1 MMTAI
6 GTKLFAISADT
17 YIDPSLIYN
26 RGSSYHAAKVIAAGS
41 SKGAVCIHLHAV
53 QIPAFGGEIYITI
66 IINDSR
72 TDISMACHLIQEQSG
87 MCVYGIQDGGVGICS
102 F

>member
-66 IINDSR
+66 VINNSG
-72 TDISMACHLIQEQSG
+72 TDIPMACHLVQEQSG
-87 MCVYGIQDGGVGICS
+87 VSVHRI
-102 F
+102 

>member
-1 MMTAI
+1 MTAI

-17 YIDPSLIYN
+17 YIDSSLIYN
-26 RGSSYHAAKVIAAGS
+26 RGSSCHAAKIIAAGG

-53 QIPAFGGEIYITI
+53 QITAFGGEIYITI

-72 TDISMACHLIQEQSG
+72 TNIPMACHLVQEQSG
-87 MCVYGIQDGGVGICS
+87 MGVHRI
-102 F
+102 